1 MLELLRKIGKM
12 DQLNMQEVINNSRLQ
27 RKQNKDSFEKKLIKL
42 SRRRNEL
49 WDEILNLPLIELEQ
63 PYQRGYKRYFVLK
76 NDIAHG
82 DKEHF
87 YQNILDK
94 INTIQYHPDE
104 KFQTKKRRKRK
115 RVYVDKPQFLKNLT
129 EYEWSKNPK
138 MILTDQE
145 RACFELKDVY
155 YHQFKRIQKE
165 YVFSQPWRFRL
176 TVEPNM
182 ITHIRQIDN
191 ELEKELKYIN
201 NYMDAHNLNVKL
213 DKMFGRKNTYKSYHR
228 SWDLA
233 PRVKRE
239 HFKEKAKSQSE

>member
-1 MLELLRKIGKM
+1 LLELLRKIGKM

-94 INTIQYHPDE
+94 INTIQYHSDE

-239 HFKEKAKSQSE
+239 DFKEKAKSPSE

>member
-129 EYEWSKNPK
+129 EYDMAICSK
-138 MILTDQE
+138 ILQFPDDRQSIG
-145 RACFELKDVY
+145 R
-155 YHQFKRIQKE
+155 YH
-165 YVFSQPWRFRL
+165 S
-176 TVEPNM
+176 
-182 ITHIRQIDN
+182 
-191 ELEKELKYIN
+191 
-201 NYMDAHNLNVKL
+201 
-213 DKMFGRKNTYKSYHR
+213 
-228 SWDLA
+228 
-233 PRVKRE
+233 
-239 HFKEKAKSQSE
+239 